1 MTFMKSEFSYFLLMN
16 CVSNLKLTFSKLMA
30 SGEPPKTSSLQ
41 TGDKALRYFNIY
53 GQWTKLLNITSLN
66 KG

>member
-41 TGDKALRYFNIY
+41 TGGKALRYYNIY
-53 GQWTKLLNITSLN
+53 GQWTKLLNITRLN
-66 KG
+66 NG

>member
-1 MTFMKSEFSYFLLMN
+1 MTFMKSVFSYFLLMN

-30 SGEPPKTSSLQ
+30 SGEPPKISSLQ
-41 TGDKALRYFNIY
+41 TGGKALRYFNIY
-53 GQWTKLLNITSLN
+53 GQWTKLLNITRLN

>member
-16 CVSNLKLTFSKLMA
+16 CVPNLKLTFSKLMA

-41 TGDKALRYFNIY
+41 TGGKALRYYNIY
-53 GQWTKLLNITSLN
+53 GQWTKLLNITGLN

>member
-16 CVSNLKLTFSKLMA
+16 CVSNLKLTFSKLMT

-41 TGDKALRYFNIY
+41 TGGKALRYFNIY
-53 GQWTKLLNITSLN
+53 GQWTKLLNITRLN

>member
-1 MTFMKSEFSYFLLMN
+1 MTFMQSEFSYFLLMN

-30 SGEPPKTSSLQ
+30 IGEPPKTSSLQ
-41 TGDKALRYFNIY
+41 TGGKALRYYNIY
-53 GQWTKLLNITSLN
+53 GQWTKLLNITRLN

>member
-41 TGDKALRYFNIY
+41 TGGKALRYFNIH

>member
-1 MTFMKSEFSYFLLMN
+1 MESEFSYFLLMN
-16 CVSNLKLTFSKLMA
+16 CESNLKLTFSKLMA

-41 TGDKALRYFNIY
+41 TGGKALRYYNIY
-53 GQWTKLLNITSLN
+53 GQWTKLLNITRLN

>member
-16 CVSNLKLTFSKLMA
+16 CVWNLKLTFSKLMA

-41 TGDKALRYFNIY
+41 TGGKALRYYNIY
-53 GQWTKLLNITSLN
+53 GQWTKLLNITGLN

>member
-16 CVSNLKLTFSKLMA
+16 CESNLKLTFSKLMA

-41 TGDKALRYFNIY
+41 TGGKALRYFNIY

>member
-41 TGDKALRYFNIY
+41 TGGKALKYFNIY
-53 GQWTKLLNITSLN
+53 VQWTKLLNITSLN

>member
-16 CVSNLKLTFSKLMA
+16 CVSNLKLTFSNLMA
-30 SGEPPKTSSLQ
+30 SGELPKTSSLQ
-41 TGDKALRYFNIY
+41 TGGKALRYFYIY
-53 GQWTKLLNITSLN
+53 GQWTKLLNITRLN

>member
-41 TGDKALRYFNIY
+41 TGGKALRYYNIY
-53 GQWTKLLNITSLN
+53 GQ
-66 KG
+66 

>member
-16 CVSNLKLTFSKLMA
+16 CVSNLKLTFSILMA

-41 TGDKALRYFNIY
+41 TGGKALRYYNIY
-53 GQWTKLLNITSLN
+53 GQWTKLLNITGLN

>member
-16 CVSNLKLTFSKLMA
+16 CVSNLKLPFSKLMT

-41 TGDKALRYFNIY
+41 TGSKALRYFNIY
-53 GQWTKLLNITSLN
+53 GQWTKLLNITRLN